1 MMRRLVLIRVS
12 AGALLLASCFGPSA
26 PPEGMARLIVQC
38 CELVGGTPAEPDC
51 RESPVL
57 RKAAVYIDGE
67 ERGTCAN
74 WGKKGAILAV
84 GRHVIQVKV
93 PLDAPLEEGECCVD
107 AGSYVM
113 LRAGQ
118 IHTQKVGL
126 KPLPESE

>member
-1 MMRRLVLIRVS
+1 MVRGV
-12 AGALLLASCFGPSA
+12 AAALFLALPLLASCGAPPS

-38 CELVGGTPAEPDC
+38 CELVGGTPAQPDC
-51 RESPVL
+51 RPNPRL
-57 RKAAVYIDGE
+57 KKAAVYIDGE

-74 WGKKGAILAV
+74 WSRNGAILAV

-93 PLDAPLEEGECCVD
+93 PLDEPLEEGECCVD

-118 IHTQKVGL
+118 ILTQQVGL
-126 KPLPESE
+126 KRLPSAD

>member
-1 MMRRLVLIRVS
+1 MMRAALLVS
-12 AGALLLASCFGPSA
+12 AGLLLTTCGSSLT
-26 PPEGMARLIVQC
+26 PPEGMARLIVKC

-51 RESPVL
+51 RPNAAL
-57 RKAAVYIDGE
+57 KKAAVYVDGE

-74 WGKKGAILAV
+74 WGGKGSLMAV

-93 PLDAPLEEGECCVD
+93 PLDDGPLEEGECCVD

-118 IHTQKVGL
+118 ILTQQVGL
-126 KPLPESE
+126 KAVPSSE